1 MAIYKCKMCSGEL
14 DVQEGVSVVECDF
27 CGTKQTVPTAKDENL
42 QALFNRANVLRTTNE
57 FDKAEKLYEKILQ
70 SDETQAEAYWGLILC
85 KYGIEYVEDPKTF
98 TRIPTCHRTSFDSII
113 ADNDYKSAL
122 QYADGVQRGIYEA
135 EAKEIDRLQKEI
147 LALSQK
153 EEPYDVFICYKETDE
168 TGRRTQDSAIAN
180 DIYYQL
186 TNQGFKVFYA
196 AISLEDKL
204 GSAYEP
210 CIFAALNSAKVMLSV
225 GTKPEFFNAV
235 WVKNEWSRFLKMM
248 KNDRSKMLI
257 PCYKDM
263 DAYELPEE
271 FAHLQAQDMG
281 KIGFVND
288 IVRGISK
295 VISKET
301 KPATTSVTVE
311 NVNPAVTPL
320 LERVFLFLEDE
331 DWESAN
337 DYCEKVL
344 DQDPKNA
351 TAYLGKLMADLRV
364 NVRTNLSNE
373 EEPFDS
379 NPNYNKLIRFA
390 SDDLKTEIE
399 GYIEAI
405 TSRIAEAELVSEYN
419 SAKLAMKNAKNKQQF
434 LSAAESFKK
443 LSDYKDSKALF
454 DTCMQKAN
462 NLEKD
467 LVYMQA
473 KNLIDNATT
482 VAEIDHAIELLTSIS
497 GYLDSADLIADTK
510 SNWLES
516 FDKFNQLATSFRT
529 VAKASEIAN
538 KEESCKA
545 EINKIKTEKMHLE
558 SFATALPSLLQEL
571 QNTELQI
578 KSKEEKIASLQ
589 QQRNSLGIFA
599 GKQKK
604 EIDANI
610 EVLQSEIKVLTENIP
625 TIKGKT
631 KGYTDVNALS
641 VEIVNLETKLSVL
654 ETELKNIQ
662 STTISTMPVEEIV
675 DGILVE
681 ELSVFVF
688 KDIPL
693 LCDLLNTPYAIDTI
707 MSNAKLS
714 SRLYTVNL
722 PQNVIE
728 KLANS
733 KDVRLAAFNAKYKI
747 KKYKNC
753 ISAGNFHSMGVKS
766 NGSVV
771 AVGENDYGQCD
782 DVKNWSAIT
791 AVSAGEWYSLGLKNN
806 GTVVAGGDAEDTKI
820 LVDDWQNIVSIAAGE
835 THAVG
840 LKSDG
845 TVAICG
851 DDEKFICTKWNNIV
865 AISASNAHTV
875 GLKKDGTVIA
885 VGEND
890 DGQCDVEQWHDIV
903 TICTGNGHTVGLM
916 KDGTV
921 VATGVNDDGRCDVD
935 NWANIIAISAG
946 PCHTVGLMKDGTVVA
961 VGDNDEGQCDVEDW
975 VNIKAI
981 AAGSSHTVGLK
992 KNGSVVAV
1000 GDNDNCQLDVD
1011 HWTEIVSIAADD
1023 YTFGVKKDGSV
1034 VIAQDDDT
1042 YEIESEMQNWED
1054 IVSVSTTSSFAVGL
1068 KKDGTVAV
1076 AGYENSG
1083 DPNQSV
1089 AAEWTDIV
1097 FITTA
1102 KNHTLGVKSDGT
1114 VVVAGDAGKFDVDSW
1129 TNIVEIDANVH
1140 NTVGLKSNGTVVS
1153 VGTNGNGQN
1162 NTASWSDII
1171 SVASGG
1177 YHTVG
1182 LKSDG
1187 SVIAVGNNEY
1197 DQCETESWTDIV
1209 AISAGQKHTVGLKSD
1224 GTVLAVGPTYDDR
1237 CNVSSWKD
1245 IVAIS
1250 AGDDYTIGLTNKGQ
1264 VVVASDKDYDKH
1276 NCDGWKLF

>member
-42 QALFNRANVLRTTNE
+42 QALFNRANVLRTKNE

-70 SDETQAEAYWGLILC
+70 ADEAQAEAYWGLILC

-113 ADNDYKSAL
+113 ADDDYKSAL

-210 CIFAALNSAKVMLSV
+210 CIFAALNSAKVMLAV
-225 GTKPEFFNAV
+225 GTKPEFFSAV

-295 VISKET
+295 VISKDT
-301 KPATTSVTVE
+301 KSTAASVSVE
-311 NVNPAVTPL
+311 NVNPAVAPL
-320 LERVFLFLEDE
+320 LERVFLFLEDG

-351 TAYLGKLMADLRV
+351 TAYLGKLMADLHV

-399 GYIEAI
+399 GYIKTI
-405 TSRIAEAELVSEYN
+405 TSRIAEAELASEYN
-419 SAKLAMKNAKNKQQF
+419 SAKSAMKNAKNKQQF
-434 LSAAESFKK
+434 LNAAESFKK
-443 LSDYKDSKALF
+443 INDYKDSKELF
-454 DTCMQKAN
+454 DTCIQKAN

-467 LVYMQA
+467 LIYVQA
-473 KNLIDNATT
+473 KNLIDTATT
-482 VAEIDHAIELLTSIS
+482 ESEIDHAIELLTSIS

-510 SNWLES
+510 PKWLVL
-516 FDKFNQLATSFRT
+516 FNKFNQLASSFRSI
-529 VAKASEIAN
+529 AEASELVN
-538 KEESCKA
+538 KEENCKS
-545 EINKIKTEKMHLE
+545 EINKINAEKMRLE
-558 SFATALPSLLQEL
+558 SFVAVLPSLLQEL

-578 KSKEEKIASLQ
+578 NSKKEKIYSLQ

-610 EVLQSEIKVLTENIP
+610 EVLQSEIKTLTENVS
-625 TIKGKT
+625 TIQGKT
-631 KGYTDVNALS
+631 KGYTSVDVLN
-641 VEIVNLETKLSVL
+641 VEISKLDGKLSTL
-654 ETELKNIQ
+654 ETELNNIQ
-662 STTISTMPVEEIV
+662 STTISTMTVEEIV

-688 KDIPL
+688 KDMAL
-693 LCDLLNTPYAIDTI
+693 LCDLLNTPCAIDAI
-707 MSNAKLS
+707 ISNPKLLS
-714 SRLYTVNL
+714 KLYTINL
-722 PQNVIE
+722 PQNIIE

-733 KDVRLAAFNAKYKI
+733 KDSRLVDFNTKYKT

-753 ISAGNFHSMGVKS
+753 ISAGNWHSMGVKT
-766 NGSVV
+766 NGTVV
-771 AVGENDYGQCD
+771 AIGDNDYGQCD
-782 DVKNWSAIT
+782 DVKKWGDIVS
-791 AVSAGEWYSLGLKNN
+791 VSAGEWYGLGLKKD
-806 GTVVAGGDAEDTKI
+806 GTVITCGDAEDTKI
-820 LVDDWQNIVSIAAGE
+820 IVNDWQNIVSIATGE
-835 THAVG
+835 KHAVG

-851 DDEKFICTKWNNIV
+851 DDEKFICTKWNNIA
-865 AISASNAHTV
+865 AISAGNSHTV

-903 TICTGNGHTVGLM
+903 AICTGNGHTVGLM

-921 VATGVNDDGRCDVD
+921 VATGDNSDGRCDVED
-935 NWANIIAISAG
+935 WSNIVAISAG

-975 VNIKAI
+975 VNITAI

-1102 KNHTLGVKSDGT
+1102 ENHTLGVKSDGT

-1129 TNIVEIDANVH
+1129 TNIVEIDANIH

-1182 LKSDG
+1182 LKADG
-1187 SVIAVGNNEY
+1187 SVVAVGNNE
-1197 DQCETESWTDIV
+1197 DSQCEVEDWNDII
-1209 AISAGQKHTVGLKSD
+1209 AIAAGVKHTVGLKSD
-1224 GTVLAVGPTYDDR
+1224 GTVLAVGPTHDNR
-1237 CNVSSWKD
+1237 CSVSSWRD

-1250 AGDDYTIGLTNKGQ
+1250 AGDDYTMGLTSKGQ